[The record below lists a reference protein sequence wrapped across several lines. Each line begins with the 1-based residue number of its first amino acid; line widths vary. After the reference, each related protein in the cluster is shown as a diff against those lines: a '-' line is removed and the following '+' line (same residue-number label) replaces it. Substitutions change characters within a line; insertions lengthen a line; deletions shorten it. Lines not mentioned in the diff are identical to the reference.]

1 MGPCG
6 DLQFLFCGLWSPES
20 LCIHVLL
27 TRCVPI
33 ISEVVLYFVFV
44 SLPTEGDR
52 DAPERVALITG
63 SAESVSM
70 AESMVNDLVA
80 NARVRFLLFSFPYFL
95 VTD

>member
-1 MGPCG
+1 MGS
-6 DLQFLFCGLWSPES
+6 GLNLPES

-27 TRCVPI
+27 TRCGPI
-33 ISEVVLYFVFV
+33 SSKVLYFVFV

-52 DAPERVALITG
+52 DAPERIALITG

-80 NARVRFLLFSFPYFL
+80 NARVRFPLFSFPYFVVKFVNL
-95 VTD
+95 ITNYS

>member
-1 MGPCG
+1 M
-6 DLQFLFCGLWSPES
+6 
-20 LCIHVLL
+20 
-27 TRCVPI
+27 PI
-33 ISEVVLYFVFV
+33 ISEVLYFVFV